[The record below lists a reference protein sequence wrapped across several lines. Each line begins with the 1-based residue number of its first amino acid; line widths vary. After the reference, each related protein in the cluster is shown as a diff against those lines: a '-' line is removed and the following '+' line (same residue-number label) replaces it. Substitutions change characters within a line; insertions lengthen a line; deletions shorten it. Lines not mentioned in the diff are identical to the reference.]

1 MSRVLV
7 TGAAGFIGRAL
18 VSDLLAFGHDVTA
31 VVRNPA
37 TTRRWN
43 GPVRVV
49 AADIDGATDWQSALD
64 GIEWIAHL
72 AGIAHQPFMEEAATA
87 ARYRAVNLDGTAAL
101 ARAAAS
107 TGVRRL
113 LFLSSVKVNGERT
126 GQDPFTERDVPAPE
140 DIYGRT
146 KWQAEQALARIARE
160 SALEFTVLRSPLV
173 YGPGVGGNFASL
185 LRLCDTPLPLP
196 LGAIDNRRSMIA
208 RANLTQAIM
217 TCFNHPAAANGTF
230 LVRDGDDLST
240 PDLVRHLRQALGR
253 PARLL
258 PIPPACL
265 TAVGR
270 ISGRSNMM
278 SRLVGSLAID
288 DRLLR
293 EKLGWVPPVR
303 ADHALAETARAFRA
317 SPRS

>member
-18 VSDLLAFGHDVTA
+18 VSEMLAAGHDVTA

-37 TTRRWN
+37 GAPRWN
-43 GPVRVV
+43 GSVRVV
-49 AADIDGATDWQSALD
+49 ATYIDGATDWRAALE
-64 GIEWIAHL
+64 GVELVAHL
-72 AGIAHQPFMEEAATA
+72 AGIAHQPIAEDAATA
-87 ARYRAVNLDGTAAL
+87 ARYRAVNLDGTVAL

-126 GQDPFTERDVPAPE
+126 ARDAFTERDAPAPE

-146 KWQAEQALARIARE
+146 KWQAEQALAHIAQD
-160 SALEFTVLRSPLV
+160 STLEFTILRSPLV

-185 LRLCDTPLPLP
+185 LCLCDTPLPLP
-196 LGAIDNRRSMIA
+196 FGALGNRRSLIA
-208 RANLTQAIM
+208 RANLTHAMI
-217 TCFNHPAAANGTF
+217 TCLGHPAAANGTF

-240 PDLVRHLRQALGR
+240 AELVRHLRRALGR
-253 PARLL
+253 PIRLL
-258 PIPPACL
+258 PIPPAFL
-265 TAVGR
+265 TMLGR
-270 ISGRSNMM
+270 VSGRGALID
-278 SRLVGSLAID
+278 RLVGSLMVD
-288 DRLLR
+288 DALLR

-303 ADHALAETARAFRA
+303 AARALAETAHAL
-317 SPRS
+317 RSKAGS